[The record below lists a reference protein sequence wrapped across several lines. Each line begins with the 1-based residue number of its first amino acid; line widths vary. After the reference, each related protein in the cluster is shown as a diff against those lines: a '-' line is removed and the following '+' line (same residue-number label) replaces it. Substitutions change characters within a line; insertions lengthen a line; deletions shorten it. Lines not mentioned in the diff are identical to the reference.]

1 VSTDKSLGNK
11 TMGGSEVTDHGPN
24 YTRGLPVLAAV
35 VCEFVSVGV
44 GTYRA
49 VFSDCFSDC
58 VALWVQFSSD
68 YRSVIGVAVSSA
80 EQAVCPL

>member
-49 VFSDCFSDC
+49 VFSDC